1 MGVYVSRV
9 PAVHSGDVTKRR
21 PPQRQRLPLE
31 IALSNP
37 AVREVEAE
45 YSLDAPSMGDVWQC
59 AAFAG
64 VAAAFAFGLAHWF
77 AVMADIPG
85 YATQTGLAGLV
96 GLMALVGYAYLLHV
110 SRRTRQW
117 ATFDRQ
123 PGETAKA
130 PEFVPVADSPR
141 TLVLDTRLRGQMIRF
156 AQMLPAADYSLAYR
170 RWVEKERL
178 FTRGEFDKVRAMM
191 AAAQPPLMKGNALT
205 DAGRAAVGRWSVG
218 GLSADEVHALRSPT
232 PAGQMDMH
240 DD

>member
-1 MGVYVSRV
+1 MTR
-9 PAVHSGDVTKRR
+9 KRR

-31 IALSNP
+31 IALTNP

-45 YSLDAPSMGDVWQC
+45 YSLDAPSMADVYQC

-110 SRRTRQW
+110 ARRTRQR

-123 PGETAKA
+123 PGDTVKA
-130 PEFVPVADSPR
+130 PDFVPVADSPR
-141 TLVLDTRLRGQMIRF
+141 TLVLDFKLRPKVEQWARLLQADNYQLAHTRWTPR
-156 AQMLPAADYSLAYR
+156 S
-170 RWVEKERL
+170 RL
-178 FTRGEFDKVRAMM
+178 FSRGEYDALRAVLRTLNYE
-191 AAAQPPLMKGNALT
+191 ADDQLTERGRNAI
-205 DAGRAAVGRWSVG
+205 GRWAVGNWQAREM
-218 GLSADEVHALRSPT
+218 SAFRTPS
-232 PAGQMDMH
+232 PAGSMDMH